1 MKYQKASTGFRIGA
15 SVGIII
21 LMLGLVIALSISTTN
36 TISNQMRIVTDFNM
50 PLEKTIIQ
58 MNYIQKTQENTLN
71 NAIKSLQIK
80 DMQGFQSSENE
91 FYMYNTLMSNQIMQA
106 KNIMKIGTDTL
117 PQEYVV
123 PQSNLILPK
132 ITEIENLNAEYEHLA
147 NNIFQPMNKIEITK
161 IDVLSNDL
169 KVKGDLLDTKQNDLL
184 NNIEASYQNVE
195 TAVDENKQKSL
206 TLETIIIISTGIIS
220 LASGHF
226 VNQINK
232 DLLHEVIKKTKSLQK
247 ANEKLRKLD
256 ILKDEF
262 ISEASH
268 ELKSPLNPIYG
279 FIELAKCGDID
290 KEEALAGIVK
300 QAHQIEDV
308 ANKMLDLGKI
318 DNSRLQISTE
328 KFNLNAL
335 IDDISKTAQLHLNEN
350 VSLKTELTRDI
361 DVEADRVRIGQ
372 VIRNILNN
380 SIKFTYSGHIHIT
393 STLNYDNTVE
403 VRISDT
409 GLGIHP
415 DILPKIFKKFATM
428 SHKRENLEGNGLG
441 LYMCKGIID
450 AHCGEIQAYN
460 NPNGGATIL
469 FSIPVT
475 QHANNE
481 RLSRSLLN

>member
-36 TISNQMRIVTDFNM
+36 TISNQMRIVTDFNI

-58 MNYIQKTQENTLN
+58 MNYIQKTQENILN
-71 NAIKSLQIK
+71 NAIKSLQVK
-80 DMQGFQSSENE
+80 DMQRYQSSEND
-91 FYMYNTLMSNQIMQA
+91 FQMYNSLMNSQIMQA
-106 KNIMKIGTDTL
+106 KNIIKIGTDTL
-117 PQEYVV
+117 PQEYIIS
-123 PQSNLILPK
+123 QSSLILPK
-132 ITEIENLNAEYEHLA
+132 ITEIENLNAEYERLA
-147 NNIFQPMNKIEITK
+147 NSIFQPMNSMDAVK
-161 IDVLSNDL
+161 IDTLSNDL
-169 KVKGDLLDTKQNDLL
+169 KIMGDSLDAKQNDLL
-184 NNIEASYQNVE
+184 NNIEISYQNVE

-206 TLETIIIISTGIIS
+206 TLETIIIIATGIIS
-220 LASGHF
+220 LVSGHF

-247 ANEKLRKLD
+247 ANEKLRKLNT
-256 ILKDEF
+256 LKDEF

-279 FIELAKCGDID
+279 FVELAKCGDID
-290 KEEALAGIVK
+290 KEEALSGIVK

-318 DNSRLQISTE
+318 DNNRLQISPE
-328 KFNLNAL
+328 KFNLSAL
-335 IDDISKTAQLHLNEN
+335 ISDITKTAQLYLDKNI
-350 VSLKTELTRDI
+350 SLETELTKDI
-361 DVEADRVRIGQ
+361 EVEADKVRIGQ

-380 SIKFTYSGHIHIT
+380 SIKFTYRGHIYIT
-393 STLNYDNTVE
+393 STLNNDNTVE
-403 VRISDT
+403 VRVSDT

-415 DILPKIFKKFATM
+415 EVLPKIFSKFVTM

-441 LYMCKGIID
+441 LYLCKGIID
-450 AHCGEIQAYN
+450 AHHGKIQAYN

-469 FSIPVT
+469 FSIPTT

-481 RLSRSLLN
+481 RLRSLLN